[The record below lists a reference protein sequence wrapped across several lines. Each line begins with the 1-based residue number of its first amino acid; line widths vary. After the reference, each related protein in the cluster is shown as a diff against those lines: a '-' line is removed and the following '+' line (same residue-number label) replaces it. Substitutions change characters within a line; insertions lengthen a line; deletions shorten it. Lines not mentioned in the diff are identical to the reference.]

1 MNQDFVDNTVPAFT
15 AAALTCS
22 AEDFNKQ
29 VAELPRRVRRA
40 AVLHDKRVAD
50 IERRIAQIE
59 SQITKK

>member
-1 MNQDFVDNTVPAFT
+1 MLHVST
-15 AAALTCS
+15 
-22 AEDFNKQ
+22 EDFNT
-29 VAELPRRVRRA
+29 ARDLHRAFGSRA